1 MPSKHIPYTTDVDLA
16 AHANLAANGTTLDHQ
31 LRSSGP
37 WTPVRLQ
44 IVYVTDAENGL
55 QSNWE
60 YSVRLVD
67 SVGVQVDAVL
77 SQRHRSQRLMGEGLK
92 GLRH

>member
-1 MPSKHIPYTTDVDLA
+1 MPTWPLTGRPWTISYVALA
-16 AHANLAANGTTLDHQ
+16 
-31 LRSSGP
+31 

-55 QSNWE
+55 QSDWE

-67 SVGVQVDAVL
+67 SVGDQVDAVL